1 MKSVPKSNQN
11 WFHAP
16 LSHSLSFALDPFL
29 FPSNSTPPSPSSPQ
43 PQPSAPSPMPRRM
56 KKTMKKTKTKT
67 KTTFLPTNT
76 TMFWVRLPTRP
87 TCSLGTMDSIGRVD
101 KLCNEVREFGADLI
115 DVDELTSVYDFRNNM
130 FQQQAILAFLRGF
143 SMVVSASTSSGKTLI
158 AEAATVATV
167 TRGRRIFYTTSFKAL
182 SNQKF
187 GEFRETFGG
196 SNVGL
201 LTGDSAVNKDA
212 QVLIMTT
219 EILHK
224 MLVVEDWLI
233 NFGNQLLTLFKEATL
248 QRRNSHVFVAYT
260 SAVATTLLFPINFF
274 SRRSRV
280 VPPLS
285 FSIASKII
293 LIGMIGTSCQI
304 MYYVGVS
311 YSSPTLASS
320 IANLEPA
327 FTFIL
332 AIIFRNRSVDTHIA
346 PHSFRYCQ
354 KPLAR
359 THRTSYRRKVEENPT
374 LLLELC
380 GSKKPYTALGIVE
393 GAQSSKLST
402 LPVNKLDESY
412 TPSKVSIRDD
422 DGFHNLKEIKTVELV
437 KATGWVY
444 LSLSGADP
452 RDQLEESITEKVTRQ
467 VMASFSQL
475 QLQMQSQGLAVP
487 PEPLVG
493 PSGPRVST
501 KWSCVDPSGN
511 DPETGDSNRCGL
523 YIEADP
529 ARLVAM
535 GRVYEGSTVVHN
547 TPLLPGQVKVSVE
560 EVTDADAP
568 VPVPTDEV
576 SLVGQ
581 ALHTFH
587 AWPTHLVKSLS
598 QHVAVSPA
606 KPPPKPDPEVDDPL
620 YLMTLTIPELF
631 LRPYQVR
638 WDATVFGVFNPD
650 FPLYIKHEDL
660 SEIAH
665 GGQCLSISVLQ
676 LWILHVTETCM
687 RVGNS
692 DIYGF
697 LELQSI
703 QRPDN
708 YLKGIINS
716 AIKGLDDAPQPKS
729 KAFARWI
736 VIKCNRQ
743 KGSTECGY
751 YVMYWMSTIILGTF
765 RNNWEATIGAR
776 EIKSIADLVGTIA
789 AKSRSSQA
797 KVIGSIISIVGAFV
811 LTLYKSP
818 SIIKAHSHDLSLPLQ
833 QPFSF
838 LKSGDADW
846 GIIQKVMGYTFHV
859 GTALK
864 GACAFSPLQ
873 IVFSVAVGV
882 IFLGDTLHVGRD
894 IFG

>member
-1 MKSVPKSNQN
+1 MAEMEAANGGNVTQNKEDELQWRCMDEMKREGGRSPTSTFRAFSDAEEDEEDNEEDQDQDQDNVSADEYDDVLGEASDEADVFARHDGFN
-11 WFHAP
+11 W
-16 LSHSLSFALDPFL
+16 
-29 FPSNSTPPSPSSPQ
+29 Q
-43 PQPSAPSPMPRRM
+43 
-56 KKTMKKTKTKT
+56 
-67 KTTFLPTNT
+67 
-76 TMFWVRLPTRP
+76 
-87 TCSLGTMDSIGRVD
+87 RVD

-158 AEAATVATV
+158 AEAAAVATV

-187 GEFRETFGG
+187 GEFRETFGD

-311 YSSPTLASS
+311 YSSTTLASS

-346 PHSFRYCQ
+346 PHSFRYYQ

-452 RDQLEESITEKVTRQ
+452 R
-467 VMASFSQL
+467 F
-475 QLQMQSQGLAVP
+475 LA
-487 PEPLVG
+487 
-493 PSGPRVST
+493 
-501 KWSCVDPSGN
+501 
-511 DPETGDSNRCGL
+511 
-523 YIEADP
+523 
-529 ARLVAM
+529 
-535 GRVYEGSTVVHN
+535 
-547 TPLLPGQVKVSVE
+547 
-560 EVTDADAP
+560 
-568 VPVPTDEV
+568 
-576 SLVGQ
+576 
-581 ALHTFH
+581 
-587 AWPTHLVKSLS
+587 
-598 QHVAVSPA
+598 
-606 KPPPKPDPEVDDPL
+606 
-620 YLMTLTIPELF
+620 
-631 LRPYQVR
+631 
-638 WDATVFGVFNPD
+638 
-650 FPLYIKHEDL
+650 
-660 SEIAH
+660 
-665 GGQCLSISVLQ
+665 
-676 LWILHVTETCM
+676 
-687 RVGNS
+687 
-692 DIYGF
+692 
-697 LELQSI
+697 
-703 QRPDN
+703 
-708 YLKGIINS
+708 
-716 AIKGLDDAPQPKS
+716 
-729 KAFARWI
+729 
-736 VIKCNRQ
+736 
-743 KGSTECGY
+743 
-751 YVMYWMSTIILGTF
+751 
-765 RNNWEATIGAR
+765 
-776 EIKSIADLVGTIA
+776 
-789 AKSRSSQA
+789 
-797 KVIGSIISIVGAFV
+797 
-811 LTLYKSP
+811 
-818 SIIKAHSHDLSLPLQ
+818 
-833 QPFSF
+833 
-838 LKSGDADW
+838 
-846 GIIQKVMGYTFHV
+846 
-859 GTALK
+859 
-864 GACAFSPLQ
+864 
-873 IVFSVAVGV
+873 
-882 IFLGDTLHVGRD
+882 
-894 IFG
+894 